1 MKKFFINLALTFL
14 FFFLFLPNTY
24 ALEIPED
31 IEENEITCNSEDL
44 EFCSGFSYKYAYWD
58 SSLSSYKDSG
68 LYEGNRPGYRMW
80 FAPGYKFDVEVG
92 PSTMYPAYIYQIAA
106 NSYDYDFE
114 KGKIYRIY
122 YYFSFE
128 KDLQLLDNIYDYKN
142 DWSTFSVKGTDEK
155 VYDDYIDFFHRFNY
169 GLESYSPETPD
180 NKFHFVLYFEF
191 EPSISFTNLSF
202 KLGTEH
208 FNNDNVLKII
218 SNSWTSSELF
228 SYNIIYDNFK
238 IVETSSFLSSSG
250 IDHGG
255 GGIDLDKPSQ
265 SDIDIFDNLDT
276 CDTMDFGCHFNNLL
290 TMLKNVFTRIGNFF
304 VSILDAIFS
313 IGEFFVDFF
322 VKLGDFFVEFFQSSF
337 IPDTD
342 YLSTKFEGLFQFID
356 EKLGF
361 LTFPFEFIGNFL
373 DRFLNIPNDPVKNIT
388 VPSISLG
395 SFGILIHGFSFNIAE
410 YWEKAP
416 FKQIYDVY
424 LLFIHAFIVFGL
436 YKLCI
441 KKFEEMTGGSNK

>member
-1 MKKFFINLALTFL
+1 MKNFSITLVLSFL

-24 ALEIPED
+24 ALEIPEN
-31 IEENEITCNSEDL
+31 IEEKELTCNSEDL
-44 EFCSGFSYKYAYWD
+44 EFCSGFSYKYAFWD

-68 LYEGNRPGYRMW
+68 LYDGNRPGYRMW
-80 FAPGYKFDVEVG
+80 FAPGFKFDVSVG
-92 PSTMYPAYIYQIAA
+92 PSTMYPAYIYQIGA

-128 KDLQLLDNIYDYKN
+128 KDLQLLDNIYAYKY

-169 GLESYSPETPD
+169 GLKSYSPETPD

-202 KLGTEH
+202 KLGTNH
-208 FNNDNVLKII
+208 FNNDNVLKLI
-218 SNSWTSSELF
+218 SNPWTSSELF
-228 SYNIIYDNFK
+228 SYNINYDNFK

-250 IDHGG
+250 TDHGG

-265 SDIDIFDNLDT
+265 SDTKIFDNLDT

-290 TMLKNVFTRIGNFF
+290 TMLKNTFTRIGNFF
-304 VSILDAIFS
+304 VSILDYIVS
-313 IGEFFVDFF
+313 IVEFFVDFF
-322 VKLGDFFVEFFQSSF
+322 VKLGDFFVDFFQSSF
-337 IPDTD
+337 IPDSD
-342 YLSTKFEGLFQFID
+342 YLSTKFQGLFKFID

-373 DRFLNIPNDPVKNIT
+373 DRFLNIPNNPVKNIT

-395 SFGILIHGFSFNIAE
+395 SFGTLIHGFSFNIAE

>member
-31 IEENEITCNSEDL
+31 IEENEITCNSEDF

-92 PSTMYPAYIYQIAA
+92 PSTMYPAYIYQIGA

-265 SDIDIFDNLDT
+265 SDINIFDNLDT